1 MREECQTVILL
12 WIAVRLHSD
21 SQKDTPVFGQAEGL
35 VGVVVVTAF
44 LFGVATAMHQ
54 AIHGAGYWLFTHE
67 RPRFVLS
74 GRYLSVSAPGWYLGR
89 LSYAIMLLAPLL
101 VWLPMTFAA
110 IAFVPATT
118 IYWLAVTLALNIAIC
133 TSDLPMLVWLLR
145 QPRRTLFS
153 DHDGDTG
160 TTAWTPTI

>member
-1 MREECQTVILL
+1 
-12 WIAVRLHSD
+12 
-21 SQKDTPVFGQAEGL
+21 
-35 VGVVVVTAF
+35 
-44 LFGVATAMHQ
+44 
-54 AIHGAGYWLFTHE
+54 GYWLCTHE

-89 LSYAIMLLAPLL
+89 LSYATMLLAPLI

-118 IYWLAVTLALNIAIC
+118 IYWLPVTLALNLAIC
-133 TSDLPMLVWLLR
+133 TSDLPMLVWLLG

-153 DHDGDTG
+153 DYDGDTG
-160 TTAWTPTI
+160 TTAWAPKI